1 MATGRP
7 THVDRGVPG
16 LTLRQRATFLA
27 HLYKATVRR
36 HHRAMLPVLAP
47 CLPEDGVVLDAGAH
61 AGQYAKLFA
70 ACVPRGVVYA
80 FEPGSY
86 ARAILTAAMRL
97 RRCRNVR
104 VVAKGLSDAE
114 GETTLSTPIKA
125 GGSLGFGLAH
135 LGPAD
140 DGRTMVRER
149 VPVTTIDRFA
159 RETALTRLDF
169 IKADIEGWEVRLLQ
183 GARDTIAAF
192 RPAIMLELVSGH
204 LERAGSRGT
213 QAWQLLAPFDYTAY
227 RLPDGPA
234 TAPVAEFAGDGDYLF
249 LPRRLSETIAHANP

>member
-1 MATGRP
+1 MAAGRP
-7 THVDRGVPG
+7 TRTDHGRPG
-16 LTLRQRATFLA
+16 LTVRGRATFLA
-27 HLYKATVRR
+27 HLYKAMVRR
-36 HHRAMLPVLAP
+36 HHREMLPTLAP
-47 CLPEDGVVLDAGAH
+47 CLPADGVVVDAGAH

-70 ACVPRGVVYA
+70 ECVPHGVVYA

-86 ARAILTAAMRL
+86 ARSILSTAMRL

-125 GGSLGFGLAH
+125 SGSLGFGLAH

-149 VPVTTIDRFA
+149 VPVTTVDRFA
-159 RETALTRLDF
+159 METGLARLDF

-192 RPAIMLELVSGH
+192 RPAIMLELVTSH
-204 LERAGSRGT
+204 LERAGSTGM
-213 QAWQLLAPFDYTAY
+213 QAWQLLAPFGYTAY
-227 RLPDGPA
+227 RLPHGP
-234 TAPVAEFAGDGDYLF
+234 TVTEFAGDGDYLF
-249 LPRRLSETIAHANP
+249 LPGRLSETSAHADS